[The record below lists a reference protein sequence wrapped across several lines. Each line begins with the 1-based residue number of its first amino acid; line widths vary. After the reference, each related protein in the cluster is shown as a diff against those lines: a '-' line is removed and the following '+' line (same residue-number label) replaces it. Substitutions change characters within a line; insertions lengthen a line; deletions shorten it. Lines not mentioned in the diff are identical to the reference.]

1 MFSKLSLRKTS
12 LVLVRELNEKKHHR
26 NTIRF
31 VREPNK
37 RRESNKIAT
46 PLDLLR
52 VLNKERR
59 KGRLETNY

>member
-1 MFSKLSLRKTS
+1 MK
-12 LVLVRELNEKKHHR
+12 EKNRR

-31 VREPNK
+31 IRELNK

-59 KGRLETNY
+59 KRKIRDKLLDRLKGAFFC